1 MDEFGKHNAIDLA
14 AGGIGLAV
22 NSYYESAVSA
32 DIRAKVDEIAE
43 KIKSGEI
50 KVSTAIGMDADTY
63 NNLKES
69 ASK

>member
-1 MDEFGKHNAIDLA
+1 MLYEYSSSA
-14 AGGIGLAV
+14 ANNGSGFEGLAD

-50 KVSTAIGMDADTY
+50 TVSTAIGMDADTY